1 MLEGPI
7 SRAQG
12 WSLDKGYA
20 DPNYSAYDTVSE
32 GGVNKVGRGGRK
44 GKREKGKGKGKE
56 KE

>member
-1 MLEGPI
+1 MLEGPS

-32 GGVNKVGRGGRK
+32 GGVNKVGRGGK
-44 GKREKGKGKGKE
+44 KREKGKGKGKE